1 MQDMKQHVDLII
13 HNAAQLCTMP
23 LHDGGAQRGHQLGD
37 LGLIENGAIAI
48 HAGLVIATGTSA
60 DILVH
65 YKADTLL
72 DAGQKLVTPG
82 LVDPHTHAVWAGERA
97 GEFERRIAGTTY
109 QELMAEGG
117 GIASTMRQTRA
128 ISLDELIDQSRP
140 RLLQM
145 LANGSTT
152 IEVKSGYGLD
162 TETELKMLTAITHL
176 NAELPVDLVPTFLG
190 AHAFPPEYKDDTEG
204 YVDVVVNEMI
214 PAVVDWKVTHWA
226 DDTLF
231 CDVFCETGAFSLA
244 QTERILRAG
253 QDAGLALKI
262 HADEFDPLGGTGL
275 AVDLGATS
283 ADHLVATTDAEIAK
297 LGTSQTVA
305 TSLPP
310 TPFGLGHTHYTR
322 AQDMLTANAILAIA
336 TDCNPGTAW
345 CDNLQLALAI
355 ATRYLKLTQAQVLAA
370 ATINSAFAIGRGGQA
385 GTLQDGA
392 LGDVVIWQ
400 VDDYRYLGYR
410 FGSNLVNTVIKRGT
424 IVYQE
429 GKLAD
434 GI

>member
-1 MQDMKQHVDLII
+1 MSESKQHVDLII

-23 LHDGGAQRGHQLGD
+23 LHAGGAQRGQKLGD
-37 LGLIENGAIAI
+37 LGLIKDGAIAI
-48 HAGLVIATGTSA
+48 HAGYIVATGTSA
-60 DILVH
+60 DILAH
-65 YKADTLL
+65 YSADTLL
-72 DAGQKLVTPG
+72 DAEQKLVTPG

-97 GEFERRIAGTTY
+97 GEFERRIAGATY
-109 QELMAEGG
+109 QEIMAAGG
-117 GIASTMRQTRA
+117 GIAATMRHTREA
-128 ISLDELIDQSRP
+128 SLDELIAQTRP

-152 IEVKSGYGLD
+152 IEVKSGYGLS
-162 TETELKMLTAITHL
+162 TEAELKMLTAITRL
-176 NAELPVDLVPTFLG
+176 NEELPVDLVPTFLG
-190 AHAFPPEYKDDTEG
+190 AHAFPPEYKTDTDG
-204 YVDVVVNEMI
+204 YTDVVVNEMI
-214 PAVVDWKVTHWA
+214 PAVAEWKAEHWSE
-226 DDTLF
+226 DPLF

-253 QDAGLALKI
+253 QAAGFALKI

-297 LGTSQTVA
+297 LGTANTVA

-322 AQDMLTANAILAIA
+322 AQDMLAANAILAIA

-345 CDNLQLALAI
+345 CDSLQMAFAI

-370 ATINSAFAIGRGGQA
+370 ATVNSAFAIGRGGQV
-385 GTLQDGA
+385 GTLQEGA
-392 LGDVVIWQ
+392 WGDVVIWQ

-410 FGSNLVNTVIKRGT
+410 FGSNLVETVLKRGK

-429 GKLAD
+429 GNL
-434 GI
+434 II